1 MTRARVLR
9 RVHSALHNARRV
21 VRNTLVT
28 HSVQVNEKPTPRWAP
43 GAALQTAY
51 QIASREFAGIAR
63 KGGDIPYLSHLLAV
77 SALVIE
83 HGGTEDQAAAA
94 LLHDVLEDSEVSAGE
109 LVTKLIAG
117 GVSTESAE
125 FITNVV
131 EGTSDGEP
139 GGERS
144 SATWR
149 ERKAGYHA
157 RLAAKP
163 ATDPSLLVSLADK
176 VHNIESTLVQVR
188 AGETL
193 EEIYRHFN
201 FGPNGQQWNYEE
213 LHKCFAAHAA
223 ANPQL
228 RKLVTRFGHAV
239 REVFAQ

>member
-21 VRNTLVT
+21 VRNTLVS
-28 HSVQVNEKPTPRWAP
+28 HSVQVNENPTPRWAP

-83 HGGTEDQAAAA
+83 YGGTEDQAAAA

-109 LVTKLIAG
+109 LVAELAAG
-117 GVSTESAE
+117 GVSPKSAE
-125 FITNVV
+125 FISKVV

-149 ERKAGYHA
+149 ERKAAYHA
-157 RLAAKP
+157 SLAAKP
-163 ATDPSLLVSLADK
+163 STDPSLLVSLADK

-201 FGPNGQQWNYEE
+201 FGPTGQQWNYEE

-223 ANPQL
+223 TNAQL
-228 RKLVTRFGHAV
+228 RNLVTRFGHAV